1 MMKLKEIWEQML
13 NDKIVYTIG
22 RGWDYTYQEH
32 VGSITY
38 GNLGKRRTQCS
49 LTDCLEDGIRTHH
62 VWGQYVQQL
71 RKVVAPLDTTQKTVV
86 VVDAGATMS
95 MKTKILEVMDAI
107 MRHLRDMKILE
118 VTHAIM
124 RHSISME
131 MKILEVMRAAMFHSA
146 IMAIE

>member
-1 MMKLKEIWEQML
+1 MGRTGRQISSPKVARQVLMSKKLICQARGRSLNRKISEQQGGL
-13 NDKIVYTIG
+13 KHN
-22 RGWDYTYQEH
+22 TYQEH

-95 MKTKILEVMDAI
+95 M
-107 MRHLRDMKILE
+107 
-118 VTHAIM
+118 
-124 RHSISME
+124 E